1 MSEKKLLILTIMAGI
16 ITLVLGWTMSSIW
29 HGVADMISAVCFV
42 VLFDELVGGLDESNR
57 GTVEKSK
64 RLSGTRSA

>member
-29 HGVADMISAVCFV
+29 HGVADMIAAVCFV